1 MGLLGLGGGVALTVT
16 SLILSLNGWPIER
29 LWFWQLLAAMSTLV
43 GLQLLI
49 SWFIMRA
56 LEELSQR
63 EARVA
68 GDMRGNGRG

>member
-1 MGLLGLGGGVALTVT
+1 MD
-16 SLILSLNGWPIER
+16 GWDITR
-29 LWFWQLLAAMSTLV
+29 LWFWQLLAAMAVLV

-63 EARVA
+63 DSRVA
-68 GDMRGNGRG
+68 GDLEGSETT